1 MFKARQTLL
10 LVGDVGIFVASF
22 VLMVI
27 VRFDTYTQSQFIA
40 LQASQFAWLFA
51 LWLVVFFIFD
61 LYAIRRINPTPRT
74 IGLIIA
80 AMLLNTLV
88 GVLYFYLLP
97 QYGISPKTNLVIIAG
112 ASLVLVV
119 AWRRIY
125 YHLFSKRFRRRIVL
139 LGSGTLME
147 HLAAMIARNPHVGT
161 VVAQWETLPT
171 DIAVRADL
179 VIAHN
184 ISPQTLLAFAQIT
197 GTETLTL
204 DEAYETMFAKI
215 PLELM
220 TDERALSYMTSRST
234 TASRLIYRVLEIVGA
249 STVLLVASPFL
260 AIAALAI
267 YIEDGGPIFIKQH
280 RVGKH
285 GSLFFIY
292 KLRSMRA
299 LAPDGS
305 AETNG
310 IQWASTHDPR
320 ITKIGH
326 ILRKTHLDEV
336 PQMYNIIRG
345 DIALVGPR
353 AERPEFV
360 QTLQSAIPYYYLR
373 HTIKPGFTGWAQ
385 IKYRYARSID
395 DSKEKFEYDLYYLKN
410 KSPLLDIG
418 IVLKTLQIIFTH

>member
-80 AMLLNTLV
+80 AMSLNTLV

-267 YIEDGGPIFIKQH
+267 YIEDGGPILYKQL
-280 RVGKH
+280 RVGKN
-285 GSLFFIY
+285 GALFAIY
-292 KLRSMRA
+292 KFRSMRLDA
-299 LAPDGS
+299 EKDG
-305 AETNG
+305 AK
-310 IQWASTHDPR
+310 WAGTHDPR
-320 ITKIGH
+320 ITKVGI